1 VFSSKGSN
9 LSHNHRLSSQ
19 LTFVDGRA
27 IVNMEYS
34 LTPEEIHSI
43 TDQSCCCV
51 QVPQMRVNLEE
62 YFPDCSFTSPML
74 YWTRDKFLKDG
85 HQDLFV
91 KGKRI
96 QSLGGSFLVVPLS
109 IDFRIKIIHCQTK
122 LMGEYPRVFGKNS
135 FKMAYGTHMITKYDM
150 TFVFWM
156 VVDRLLR
163 SKFVSYTANFS
174 ENSGVILNGADV
186 FSNMKVP
193 SQLWMLMPIKSSWGG
208 SLVILIP
215 LLTIRLTLMPIQN
228 LHPSSC

>member
-1 VFSSKGSN
+1 
-9 LSHNHRLSSQ
+9 
-19 LTFVDGRA
+19 
-27 IVNMEYS
+27 
-34 LTPEEIHSI
+34 
-43 TDQSCCCV
+43 
-51 QVPQMRVNLEE
+51 
-62 YFPDCSFTSPML
+62 
-74 YWTRDKFLKDG
+74 
-85 HQDLFV
+85 V

-135 FKMAYGTHMITKYDM
+135 FKMAYGTHKITKYDM